1 MIAIVTSDQ
10 FTVGLIAKHRS
21 SFIARTVMIHEL
33 PLASAHGTSLPCL
46 GHNMKLI
53 ALVEDPALSSFF
65 KTDWKRLHTF
75 TASCPK
81 FEIDYGLKC
90 TTSPAVMPGE

>member
-53 ALVEDPALSSFF
+53 ALVEDPALSSFL
-65 KTDWKRLHTF
+65 KPTGSGCIHLLLPAQNLRLIM
-75 TASCPK
+75 A
-81 FEIDYGLKC
+81 
-90 TTSPAVMPGE
+90 

>member
-53 ALVEDPALSSFF
+53 ALVEDPALSSFL
-65 KTDWKRLHTF
+65 KPTGNGCIQLLLPAQKLRLIM
-75 TASCPK
+75 A
-81 FEIDYGLKC
+81 
-90 TTSPAVMPGE
+90 

>member
-53 ALVEDPALSSFF
+53 ALVEDPALSSFL
-65 KTDWKRLHTF
+65 KSTGNGCIPLLLSAQNLRLIM
-75 TASCPK
+75 A
-81 FEIDYGLKC
+81 
-90 TTSPAVMPGE
+90 